1 MAAFSNPNHP
11 FLIHPI
17 FLPNNSAFSQEPNA
31 ITPTPCFP
39 QFYPPESHNTE
50 PYVTNNINSADSSS
64 VVDHKAESGE
74 QVTQK
79 AVSMAKK
86 RSHSD
91 GSSLSSVQSMGARE
105 VKGKKQKKSDGTRK
119 DENEKKLNK
128 AGKKDQ
134 KIKAAE
140 EAPADYVHVRARR
153 GQATDSHSLAE
164 RVRREKISERMK
176 MLQALVPGCDKMTG
190 KALILDEIINYVQS
204 LQNQVEFLSMKLG
217 SANSMFSIDSGVEF
231 DAFLLTPERLS
242 SMESPLPN
250 GQPCNNSSQLPIGFP
265 HSTTFPP
272 QDTYPLLDNISSLLF
287 DQQLQFTHTLHPQ
300 YFQDNG
306 QLVWDVD
313 EQRQKLVNQS
323 GLISHNNFNLCSFH

>member
-17 FLPNNSAFSQEPNA
+17 FLPNNSAFSQEPNS

-64 VVDHKAESGE
+64 VDDHKAESGE

-91 GSSLSSVQSMGARE
+91 GYSLSSVQSMEARE

-140 EAPADYVHVRARR
+140 EAPTDYVH
-153 GQATDSHSLAE
+153 
-164 RVRREKISERMK
+164 
-176 MLQALVPGCDKMTG
+176 MTG

-217 SANSMFSIDSGVEF
+217 SANSMFSVDSGVEF
-231 DAFLLTPERLS
+231 DASLLTPEVF
-242 SMESPLPN
+242 
-250 GQPCNNSSQLPIGFP
+250 I
-265 HSTTFPP
+265 
-272 QDTYPLLDNISSLLF
+272 
-287 DQQLQFTHTLHPQ
+287 DQTHT
-300 YFQDNG
+300 D
-306 QLVWDVD
+306 
-313 EQRQKLVNQS
+313 
-323 GLISHNNFNLCSFH
+323 I